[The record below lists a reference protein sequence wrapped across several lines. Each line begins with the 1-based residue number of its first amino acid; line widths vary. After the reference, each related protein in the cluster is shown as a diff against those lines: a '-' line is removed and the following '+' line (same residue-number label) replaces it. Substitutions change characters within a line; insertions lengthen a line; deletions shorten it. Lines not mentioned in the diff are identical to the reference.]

1 MNTEARK
8 KRPYQRLIL
17 GTSQDSDPSQSFGQT
32 THRGHFALTIA
43 LAIVLALLIFTPR
56 FAGAQNLLG
65 GIFGMALAQNSPTLQ
80 VHDTNA
86 GLLKAAVHSDPNPA
100 KGGADIT
107 VADDSALVSEGV
119 FAGKDS
125 ASLTNRNGG
134 QISLYVVRE
143 GDSLSQIAQMF
154 DVSVNTIIWANEL
167 KSSKDISAG
176 DTLVILPVSGVKYT
190 VKKGGT
196 VQDIAELY
204 DGDAEEIALFNG
216 LSINQKLEAGTEV
229 IIPGG
234 EMANSSVHQHTP
246 ASGGSVAASGYYT
259 NPVPGSVRTQG
270 IHGYNAVDLGA
281 RSGTAVVAAA
291 SGSVIISREGAWNG
305 GYGNYIVIKHDNGT
319 QTLYAHN
326 SSNIVSVGQWVVQG
340 QVIGYVGS
348 TGRST
353 GPHLH
358 FEVRGAVNPFAY

>member
-1 MNTEARK
+1 M
-8 KRPYQRLIL
+8 
-17 GTSQDSDPSQSFGQT
+17 
-32 THRGHFALTIA
+32 ALFIA
-43 LAIVLALLIFTPR
+43 LAIALALLVFTPR
-56 FAGAQNLLG
+56 FAGAQNILG
-65 GIFGMALAQNSPTLQ
+65 GIFGMAHAQNTPTLQ
-80 VHDTNA
+80 VHDTSA

-107 VADDSALVSEGV
+107 IADDSALVSEGV

-125 ASLTNRNGG
+125 SSLTSRNGG
-134 QISLYVVRE
+134 EISLYVVRE

-154 DVSVNTIIWANEL
+154 EVSINTIIWANEL
-167 KSSKDISAG
+167 KSAKDIGPG

-190 VKKGGT
+190 VKNGGT
-196 VQDIAELY
+196 VQDVAELY

-216 LSINQKLEAGTEV
+216 LSINQNLEPGTEV

-234 EMANSSVHQHTP
+234 EMAGSAVYQHSTESS
-246 ASGGSVAASGYYT
+246 SVAAAGYYT

-281 RSGTAVVAAA
+281 RSGTSIVAAA
-291 SGSVIISREGAWNG
+291 SGTVIIAREGGWNG
-305 GYGNYIVIKHDNGT
+305 GYGNYIVIRHDNGT

-326 SSNIVSVGQWVVQG
+326 SSNIVGVGQWVVQG
-340 QVIGYVGS
+340 QVVGYVGN

-358 FEVRGAVNPFAY
+358 FEVRGATNPFAY